1 MSPRTQTGGPA
12 AAAPPAAGDSTLPG
26 HTALGETFVA
36 DTGAGAGTADAPE
49 EPRTIGRYELL
60 RPLGRGAMGA
70 VYLARDAQLDRHV
83 ALKLPHPAAA
93 ADPQLRARF
102 LREARA
108 AATLHHPHLCPVFDA
123 GEAPGPGGEPR
134 LYLTMALIE
143 GRTLRQAA
151 EGPQPPRTA
160 ARLIRKL
167 ADAMA
172 HAHGRGVIHRDLKP
186 ANVMLDADG
195 RPSITDFGLARRDTG
210 ADAAVRVTR
219 AGAVLGTP
227 AYMSP
232 EQIAGDPDAVGPRA
246 DIYALGVMLYEL
258 LTGRLPFEGT
268 VSTLLGKVLT
278 EDPRPPSELQEGV
291 DPALEAIW
299 AKMTARDPADR
310 FATMA
315 EVRDALTAWLKRGGA
330 DATVNATAAAPA
342 GPPPAET
349 VAAPA
354 LPDLPE
360 PPRVRRGARR
370 RSARGSARRPR
381 PRWALPAAAVAALLL
396 VGVVTITFLAP
407 DGTPQTITVNVPG
420 EVTDVTVGGGEP
432 APPGGEPG
440 PAGPAEP
447 DPAPVPAPLAADAAA
462 GDDDGWVDL
471 FDGRTLDGWTGNG
484 NDVWAVEDG
493 LLVGRFAA
501 GPGPA
506 WGQLRTARPYGDVEV
521 RAVFRAAGETDS
533 GLTLRDAPGEKQRLV
548 EVNVRPAQTLWHG
561 AIWSAEPGGRASAS
575 KIAPGRAARAAA
587 ARGANGEPPGWDV
600 LTVRAAGE
608 RVSAALN
615 GVPTQTADLPGLPP
629 AGPLSL
635 LLQGV
640 EGVPAEIAFRSVRVR
655 PLTSEGAPADDAD
668 PTDDADP

>member
-1 MSPRTQTGGPA
+1 MSPRTQTGGPT

-60 RPLGRGAMGA
+60 RPLGKGAMGA
-70 VYLARDAQLDRHV
+70 VYLAHDAQLDRHV

-123 GEAPGPGGEPR
+123 GEAPGPRGEPR

-195 RPSITDFGLARRDTG
+195 RPSITDFGLARRDSG

-246 DIYALGVMLYEL
+246 DIYALGVILYEL
-258 LTGRLPFEGT
+258 LTGRLPFEGA

-278 EDPRPPSELQEGV
+278 EDPRPPGELQEGV

-310 FATMA
+310 FASMA
-315 EVRDALTAWLKRGGA
+315 EVRDALTAYLKRGGV

-342 GPPPAET
+342 SPPPAET
-349 VAAPA
+349 ILAPA
-354 LPDLPE
+354 LPAPS
-360 PPRVRRGARR
+360 RGRRGTRR

-396 VGVVTITFLAP
+396 TGVVTITFLAP

-420 EVTDVTVGGGEP
+420 EVTDVTVGGGET

-440 PAGPAEP
+440 PTGPAEP
-447 DPAPVPAPLAADAAA
+447 APAPVPGPLAAD
-462 GDDDGWVDL
+462 DDDGWVDL

-484 NDVWAVEDG
+484 NEVWAVEDG

-501 GPGPA
+501 GPGPD
-506 WGQLRTARPYGDVEV
+506 WGQLRTARSYGDVEV
-521 RAVFRAAGETDS
+521 RAVFRAVGETDS
-533 GLTLRDAPGEKQRLV
+533 GLTLRDAPGEKKRLV

-561 AIWSAEPGGRASAS
+561 AIWSAEPGGRATAA

-587 ARGANGEPPGWDV
+587 AREANGEPPGWDV

-629 AGPLSL
+629 TGPLSL

-640 EGVPAEIAFRSVRVR
+640 EGAPAEIAFRSVRVR
-655 PLTSEGAPADDAD
+655 PLTPDETPPTDAD
-668 PTDDADP
+668 PPLDAEP